1 MAADR
6 KGGCARVGIWPSVSP
21 AALLRTPDL
30 VSRCLVRGDAGTGQ
44 RGRGEQGDMDA
55 PAPRA
60 RVPPPQVTSASAPNA
75 AAHTRWTM
83 RTGQGPGP
91 RAGHGQVPW
100 TRGTA

>member
-6 KGGCARVGIWPSVSP
+6 KGGCARVGIRPPVP
-21 AALLRTPDL
+21 PTVLGRTPDL
-30 VSRCLVRGDAGTGQ
+30 VGRCLVRGHAGTGQ
-44 RGRGEQGDMDA
+44 RGRGKQGGMDA
-55 PAPRA
+55 PTPRA
-60 RVPPPQVTSASAPNA
+60 RLHPPQLTSASALCA
-75 AAHTRWTM
+75 VTHTRCTR